1 MVTTRA
7 DFWSGRTARARPFKS
22 PPRELPRTERGGAA
36 VLFAAPAG
44 VHDHGRRC
52 GRLARACRVRA
63 RLQRLDRRHAAD
75 LGGRLVR
82 AGGPGCCSTRA
93 RGKRFREFREQ
104 PTPAARGRREHQDP
118 RSRPT
123 SACSSSW
130 TSYVIVPPF
139 ALAKCG
145 HRDRRRPLER
155 AGDSPTA
162 IGVHVGYVG
171 GKPFGLVAAA
181 GASAVVGFTVSLL
194 VAPSTAHSSR
204 RPRPASSPAP
214 WARLPSRGW
223 CSASS
228 DGWQRRRID
237 ALLGG
242 AEPLLDLEFAVDP
255 ESDHIRGALDAR
267 VPWSSNSDVECP
279 YGRRAEPEVREL
291 LRDFP
296 GIR

>member
-1 MVTTRA
+1 MRA
-7 DFWSGRTARARPFKS
+7 SRSTATSRAGRGLADRAR
-22 PPRELPRTERGGAA
+22 
-36 VLFAAPAG
+36 
-44 VHDHGRRC
+44 
-52 GRLARACRVRA
+52 
-63 RLQRLDRRHAAD
+63 
-75 LGGRLVR
+75 
-82 AGGPGCCSTRA
+82 
-93 RGKRFREFREQ
+93 
-104 PTPAARGRREHQDP
+104 
-118 RSRPT
+118 RSRRLR
-123 SACSSSW
+123 
-130 TSYVIVPPF
+130 V
-139 ALAKCG
+139 
-145 HRDRRRPLER
+145 
-155 AGDSPTA
+155 AGE
-162 IGVHVGYVG
+162 
-171 GKPFGLVAAA
+171 PFGLVAGA
-181 GASAVVGFTVSLL
+181 GASAGVGFTVSLL

-296 GIR
+296 WHPLGVAAPAFADVHPHAELASLASEPPPIGALWEIHDRRLR